1 MDVDLK
7 TATKI
12 RALQFD
18 LNFDGQEFSYLSTFA
33 LNKER
38 LGGDESDHIIT
49 VKEVNSSKVRVL
61 IYSPSNKAIP
71 TGDGNILKLD
81 FHNSLNYGDY
91 TFDLTS
97 VVASKE
103 DNTSLDIKLE
113 SGKITTL
120 APRFYSTGSG
130 LFDMGSIYIGS
141 KGSTNFTLRNDG
153 NSDLTISQESNDLVN
168 FTMTAVEWPK
178 VLAANEELNLTVEFE
193 AKTNGTF
200 EEKFTLKTDDP
211 LSKDT
216 VHEFIFKE
224 YAYNQNKIVVEKDD
238 R

>member
-1 MDVDLK
+1 MRNLIKLLILLFGVSIYGQDTLSVKDGAYGYDKDFILDVDLK

-18 LNFDGQEFSYLSTFA
+18 VNFDGQEFSYLSSFT

-38 LGGDESDHIIT
+38 LGGDDSDHVIT

-71 TGDGNILKLD
+71 TGEGNILKLD

-91 TFDLTS
+91 SFDLTS

-103 DNTSLDIKLE
+103 DNSSLDIKLE
-113 SGKITTL
+113 NGKITTL
-120 APRFYSTGSG
+120 APRFYKSDGP

-141 KGSTNFTLRNDG
+141 KNDITLTFRNDG

-168 FTMTAVEWPK
+168 FTMTAV
-178 VLAANEELNLTVEFE
+178 
-193 AKTNGTF
+193 NGQ
-200 EEKFTLKTDDP
+200 KF
-211 LSKDT
+211 
-216 VHEFIFKE
+216 
-224 YAYNQNKIVVEKDD
+224 
-238 R
+238 